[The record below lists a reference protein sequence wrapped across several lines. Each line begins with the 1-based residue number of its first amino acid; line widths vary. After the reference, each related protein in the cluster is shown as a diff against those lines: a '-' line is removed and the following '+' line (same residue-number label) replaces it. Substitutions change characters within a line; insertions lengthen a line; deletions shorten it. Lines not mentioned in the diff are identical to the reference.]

1 MPQPKGRSLESHG
14 NSGVRHTAI
23 LTSCLWRKDGGN
35 SKEPNSVFHS
45 THVCWTALAS
55 WEVVSEAEFIE
66 REY

>member
-1 MPQPKGRSLESHG
+1 MFE
-14 NSGVRHTAI
+14 V
-23 LTSCLWRKDGGN
+23 LWGSDGGN